1 MGTVLPM
8 ADATG
13 RFLALV
19 EGDDVRLDEGAMLIA
34 AHAHPDLDVD
44 GELARLDDVAA
55 GCPESGDLT
64 ALRQYLFNDL
74 GFRGNEEDYSDPR
87 NSYLSDVLD
96 RRVGIPITL
105 SVVMMEVGRRVGVPL
120 EGVGLPGH
128 FLVRHEATPP
138 LLIDPFNGGHPLT
151 LEDCEGL
158 VRHLYGDRIA
168 FTPSLLAPVDNASIL
183 ARMLNNLRQIF
194 QRSGDAVSAAWV
206 LRLRAGIPG
215 TQPRELGELATAQA
229 ALGRYEEAAGTLERL
244 AVALDEEEGEK
255 AMAHAQLLRS
265 RLN

>member
-1 MGTVLPM
+1 M

-19 EGDDVRLDEGAMLIA
+19 ESEDVRLDEGAMLIA
-34 AHAHPDLDVD
+34 AHAYPDLDVD
-44 GELARLDDVAA
+44 SQLIRLDELAAA
-55 GCPESGDLT
+55 CPAPGDLA
-64 ALRQYLFNDL
+64 ALRAHLFGGV
-74 GFRGNEEDYSDPR
+74 GFRGNESDYSDPR

-105 SVVMMEVGRRVGVPL
+105 SVLMIEVGRRLGVPL
-120 EGVGLPGH
+120 AGVGLPGH
-128 FLVRHEATPP
+128 FLVRHEAVPP
-138 LLIDPFNGGHPLT
+138 LLIDPFNGGHSLS
-151 LEDCEGL
+151 LEDCESL

-194 QRSGDAVSAAWV
+194 QRSGDAASAAWV

-244 AVALDEEEGEK
+244 ATTLPSVEGEK
-255 AMAHAQLLRS
+255 AAAHAQLLRS